1 MADRIKGITVV
12 LGGDTKGLSKALAG
26 VNKDIN
32 STQKQLKDVEH
43 LLKLDPTNTE
53 LLAQK
58 QRLLAKALE
67 STSSKVKE
75 LKKAADSLTVDDKK
89 YAEWKKALAN
99 IQGQSTKTENE
110 ISKLQKE
117 LSGFKVG
124 TQEYDSLLAKLDKC
138 KEKYAEL
145 QKKASDTFEAL
156 GRPIGQ
162 NEYDALMRELAEAT
176 QEEKRLKEAAKK
188 SNVALQKIGETAK
201 EIASGTD
208 KLADGVDK
216 LNEKAKI
223 ASAAVVGGAT
233 LAVKSV
239 SDIDSAVGS
248 FMAQTGSAESQ
259 TDAWREALENI
270 YKGNYGENFED
281 IANSMATVQ
290 KTLDD
295 VDPSNI
301 ELLTEDAIALRDT
314 FGYEVNESTRAAK
327 ALMDNFGVSA
337 QDAFG
342 LIATG
347 AQNGLDYSGEL
358 LDTIS
363 EYSVQFGKVGFSADD
378 FFNILQTG
386 SDNGAFNLDKIG
398 DAVKELSI
406 RVIDG
411 SDTTIQGFELAGLS
425 ADEMSEKFAAGG
437 STARDAFYETLQAL
451 AAIEDPVDQNIAGV
465 DLLGTMWED
474 LGADVVLAMGQA
486 QEGAYAANDA
496 LGQIKQQKYDNLIS
510 DLQTVG
516 KTAIN
521 DIVVPL
527 GEQLMPIIDEVVGKI
542 SELVAAFSGM
552 SDGQKKIVVVVGAV
566 IAALPALLTFVGGF
580 LSVIGTVTSGIALF
594 TGAITTAPAAATG
607 IAAVL
612 KIIATVFG
620 GIATVIGT
628 VVSGIASFVGLIGSG
643 IAAAAG
649 AISSVVTTLFTF
661 ITGTVVPGIMA
672 ALQGLFAFIAANPV
686 VLVIAAIIA
695 AVVGLAALIN
705 AYSAQ
710 ITAALQAVNNFLQ
723 SVFAVNWATVF
734 GPVLGEALN
743 GFMATLQNVW
753 NSIYTILGG
762 IITFVTGVFSGN
774 WQQAWEGIKQ
784 IFKGV
789 FESLVAIAKAPL
801 NAIIG
806 LINGVIG
813 GINSMINGLNSISV
827 DVPDGVPGVGGMHL
841 GFDIPNLGTIPY
853 LAKGGTVVSGS
864 AIVGE
869 AGPEL
874 LTVGPG
880 GTVVQ
885 PLTGS
890 QKNAGTLRGITIER
904 MNFYGYSA
912 QDGRT
917 IARQIDI
924 ELGKLM

>member
-32 STQKQLKDVEH
+32 STQKQLKDVEQ

-58 QRLLAKALE
+58 QRLLADAVAL
-67 STSSKVKE
+67 TKGK
-75 LKKAADSLTVDDKK
+75 LDSLKE
-89 YAEWKKALAN
+89 AEK
-99 IQGQSTKTENE
+99 QVQ
-110 ISKLQKE
+110 Q
-117 LSGFKVG
+117 
-124 TQEYDSLLAKLDKC
+124 Q
-138 KEKYAEL
+138 
-145 QKKASDTFEAL
+145 FERGEVSQA
-156 GRPIGQ
+156 Q
-162 NEYDALMRELAEAT
+162 YDALQREIVAT
-176 QEEKRLKEAAKK
+176 EGQLESLQSQARTTNTVVGKIGDAAKE
-188 SNVALQKIGETAK
+188 VAE
-201 EIASGTD
+201 GTND
-208 KLADGVDK
+208 LADSIDN
-216 LNEKAKI
+216 LNGKAKV
-223 ASAAVVGGAT
+223 ASAAVVGGGT
-233 LAVKSV
+233 LAVKTV

-248 FMAQTGSAESQ
+248 FLSQTGEAESQ
-259 TDAWREALENI
+259 TDAWREALKNI

-386 SDNGAFNLDKIG
+386 SDNGAYNLDKVG
-398 DAVKELSI
+398 DAIKELSI

-425 ADEMSEKFAAGG
+425 ADEMSQKFAAGG
-437 STARDAFYETLQAL
+437 DTARDAFFETLQAL
-451 AAIEDPVDQNIAGV
+451 ASIEDPVEQNIAGV

-486 QEGAYAANDA
+486 TDSSYAADDA
-496 LGQIKQQKYDNLIS
+496 LEKIKQQKYDNLIS

-552 SDGQKKIVVVVGAV
+552 SDGQKKIVVAVGAV

-580 LSVIGTVTSGIALF
+580 LSVIGTVT
-594 TGAITTAPAAATG
+594 
-607 IAAVL
+607 
-612 KIIATVFG
+612 
-620 GIATVIGT
+620 
-628 VVSGIASFVGLIGSG
+628 SG

-723 SVFAVNWATVF
+723 SVFTVNWATVF
-734 GPVLGEALN
+734 GPVLGEVLN
-743 GFMATLQNVW
+743 AFFANFQNLW
-753 NSIYTILGG
+753 NAIYTILGG
-762 IITFVTGVFSGN
+762 VITFVTGVFSGN
-774 WQQAWEGIKQ
+774 WKQAWEGVKQ

-789 FESLVAIAKAPL
+789 FDSLVAIVKAPL

-813 GINSMINGLNSISV
+813 GLNMMIDGLNSINI
-827 DVPDGVPGVGGMHL
+827 DVPDWVPGIGGGTL
-841 GFDIPNLGTIPY
+841 GFNIPNIGTIPY

-912 QDGRT
+912 HDGRT

>member
-12 LGGDTKGLSKALAG
+12 LGGDTAGLSKALSG
-26 VNKDIN
+26 VNKDIGN
-32 STQKQLKDVEH
+32 TQKQLKDVEK

-58 QRLLAKALE
+58 QRLLADSVAL
-67 STSSKVKE
+67 TKGK
-75 LKKAADSLTVDDKK
+75 LDSLKE
-89 YAEWKKALAN
+89 AEK
-99 IQGQSTKTENE
+99 QVQ
-110 ISKLQKE
+110 Q
-117 LSGFKVG
+117 
-124 TQEYDSLLAKLDKC
+124 Q
-138 KEKYAEL
+138 
-145 QKKASDTFEAL
+145 FERGEVSQA
-156 GRPIGQ
+156 Q
-162 NEYDALMRELAEAT
+162 YDALQREIVATENQLESLEA
-176 QEEKRLKEAAKK
+176 AAKK
-188 SNVALQKIGETAK
+188 SNAVLVKVGDAAKSVAD
-201 EIASGTD
+201 GTD

-281 IANSMATVQ
+281 ISNSMATVQ

-386 SDNGAFNLDKIG
+386 SDNGAFNLDKVG
-398 DAVKELSI
+398 DAIKELSI

-425 ADEMSEKFAAGG
+425 ADEMSQKFAAGG
-437 STARDAFYETLQAL
+437 DTARDAFFETLQAL
-451 AAIEDPVDQNIAGV
+451 ASIEDPVEQNIAGV

-486 QEGAYAANDA
+486 TDSSYAADDA
-496 LGQIKQQKYDNLIS
+496 LEKIKQQKYDNLIS

-521 DIVVPL
+521 DIAVPL
-527 GEQLMPIIDEVVGKI
+527 GEQLMPIIDDVVGKV
-542 SELVAAFSGM
+542 SELVAAFAGM
-552 SDGQKKIVVVVGAV
+552 STGQQQIVLAVGGIV
-566 IAALPALLTFVGGF
+566 AALPLLLSFVGGF
-580 LSVIGTVTSGIALF
+580 LSVIGTVSSGIALF
-594 TGAITTAPAAATG
+594 TGAIPAASAAATG
-607 IAAVL
+607 FAMVL
-612 KIIATVFG
+612 KLVSAVFG
-620 GIATVIGT
+620 GIST
-628 VVSGIASFVGLIGSG
+628 VVTGLFSL
-643 IAAAAG
+643 
-649 AISSVVTTLFTF
+649 V
-661 ITGTVVPGIMA
+661 TGTVIPAITA
-672 ALQGLFAFIAANPV
+672 ALQGLFAFIVANPV
-686 VLVIAAIIA
+686 VITIAAIVA
-695 AVVGLAALIN
+695 AVVGLAVIIN
-705 AYSAQ
+705 QNAEA
-710 ITAALQAVNNFLQ
+710 ITAALQGVNDFLTGIFALNF
-723 SVFAVNWATVF
+723 TEIF
-734 GPVLGEALN
+734 GPVLGEVIN
-743 GFMATLQNVW
+743 GFMATLQSMW
-753 NSIYTILGG
+753 ASIFMILNG
-762 IITFVTGVFSGN
+762 IITFITGVFSGN
-774 WQQAWEGIKQ
+774 WKMAWEGIKQ
-784 IFKGV
+784 VFAGVFKG
-789 FESLVAIAKAPL
+789 LVSIAKAPL

-806 LINGVIG
+806 LINGVI
-813 GINSMINGLNSISV
+813 NAVNMMIDGLNSITF
-827 DVPDGVPGVGGMHL
+827 DVPDWVPVLGGQHFGL
-841 GFDIPNLGTIPY
+841 SIPNIPNVPY
-853 LAKGGTVVSGS
+853 LAKGGTVLSGS

-874 LTVGPG
+874 LTVGPNGTQVMPLSGNERSLG
-880 GTVVQ
+880 G
-885 PLTGS
+885 
-890 QKNAGTLRGITIER
+890 AGVTIQR
-904 MNFYGYSA
+904 MNFYGYTA
-912 QDGRT
+912 QDGRS

-924 ELGKLM
+924 ELGRLL

>member
-32 STQKQLKDVEH
+32 STQKQLKDVEY

-58 QRLLAKALE
+58 QRLLGDAVAL
-67 STSSKVKE
+67 TKGK
-75 LKKAADSLTVDDKK
+75 LDSLKE
-89 YAEWKKALAN
+89 AEK
-99 IQGQSTKTENE
+99 QVQ
-110 ISKLQKE
+110 Q
-117 LSGFKVG
+117 
-124 TQEYDSLLAKLDKC
+124 Q
-138 KEKYAEL
+138 
-145 QKKASDTFEAL
+145 FERGEVSQA
-156 GRPIGQ
+156 Q
-162 NEYDALMRELAEAT
+162 YDALQREIVAT
-176 QEEKRLKEAAKK
+176 ENQLETLQSQARTTNTVVGKIGDAAKA
-188 SNVALQKIGETAK
+188 VAD
-201 EIASGTD
+201 GTND
-208 KLADGVDK
+208 LADSIDN
-216 LNEKAKI
+216 LNGKAKV

-233 LAVKSV
+233 FAVKSV
-239 SDIDSAVGS
+239 SDLDSAVGT
-248 FMAQTGSAESQ
+248 FMSKTGEAA
-259 TDAWREALENI
+259 DATEQWKQALEDI
-270 YKGNYGENFED
+270 YKGNYGEGYEDVAQSAATVKQYLED
-281 IANSMATVQ
+281 ITPGGLVDATE
-290 KTLDD
+290 
-295 VDPSNI
+295 S
-301 ELLTEDAIALRDT
+301 AIALRDT
-314 FGYEVNESTRAAK
+314 FDYDVSESVRAAK
-327 ALMDNFGVSA
+327 TLMDNFDVSA
-337 QDAFG
+337 EQAFNM
-342 LIATG
+342 IATG
-347 AQNGLDYSGEL
+347 AQNGLDFSGEL

-552 SDGQKKIVVVVGAV
+552 SDGQKKIVVAVGAV

-686 VLVIAAIIA
+686 VLVIAVIIA

-723 SVFAVNWATVF
+723 SVFAVNWTTVF

-874 LTVGPG
+874 LTVGSG

-912 QDGRT
+912 HDGRT

>member
-12 LGGDTKGLSKALAG
+12 FGGDTKGLSKALAG

-58 QRLLAKALE
+58 QRLLGDAVAL
-67 STSSKVKE
+67 TKGK
-75 LKKAADSLTVDDKK
+75 LDSLKE
-89 YAEWKKALAN
+89 AEK
-99 IQGQSTKTENE
+99 QVQ
-110 ISKLQKE
+110 Q
-117 LSGFKVG
+117 
-124 TQEYDSLLAKLDKC
+124 Q
-138 KEKYAEL
+138 
-145 QKKASDTFEAL
+145 FERGEVSQA
-156 GRPIGQ
+156 Q
-162 NEYDALMRELAEAT
+162 YDALQREIVAT
-176 QEEKRLKEAAKK
+176 EGQLESLQSQARTTNTVVGKIGDAAKE
-188 SNVALQKIGETAK
+188 VAE
-201 EIASGTD
+201 GTND
-208 KLADGVDK
+208 LADSIDN
-216 LNEKAKI
+216 LNGKAKV
-223 ASAAVVGGAT
+223 ASAAVVGGGT
-233 LAVKSV
+233 LAVKTV

-248 FMAQTGSAESQ
+248 FLSQTGEAESQ
-259 TDAWREALENI
+259 TDAWREALKNI

-301 ELLTEDAIALRDT
+301 ELLVEDAIALRDT
-314 FGYEVNESTRAAK
+314 FSYEVNESTRAAK

-386 SDNGAFNLDKIG
+386 YDNGAFNLDKIG

-425 ADEMSEKFAAGG
+425 ADEMAQKFAAGG
-437 STARDAFYETLQAL
+437 DAARDAFFETLQAL
-451 AAIEDPVDQNIAGV
+451 ASIEDPVDQNIAGV

-486 QEGAYAANDA
+486 TDASYAADDA
-496 LGQIKQQKYDNLIS
+496 LEKIKQQKYDNLIS

-521 DIVVPL
+521 DIAVPL
-527 GEQLMPIIDEVVGKI
+527 GEQLMPIIDAVVGKI
-542 SELVAAFSGM
+542 SELVTAFAGM
-552 SDGQKKIVVVVGAV
+552 SSGQQKVVLAVAGIV
-566 IAALPALLTFVGGF
+566 AALPVLLSFVSGF
-580 LSVIGTVTSGIALF
+580 LTVIGTISSGIALF
-594 TGAITTAPAAATG
+594 TGAIPAASAAATG
-607 IAAVL
+607 FATIL
-612 KIIATVFG
+612 KGVSAVFG
-620 GIATVIGT
+620 VIST
-628 VVSGIASFVGLIGSG
+628 VVTGF
-643 IAAAAG
+643 
-649 AISSVVTTLFTF
+649 FTF
-661 ITGTVVPGIMA
+661 VTGTIIPGITA
-672 ALQGLFAFIAANPV
+672 ALQGLFAFIVANPI
-686 VLVIAAIIA
+686 VLVIAAIVA
-695 AVVGLAALIN
+695 AVVGLAVIIN
-705 AYSAQ
+705 QNAAA
-710 ITAALQAVNNFLQ
+710 ITSALQSVNTFLQ
-723 SVFAVNWATVF
+723 SVFAVNWTTIF
-734 GPVLGEALN
+734 GPVLGEVLN
-743 GFMATLQNVW
+743 GFIANLQNLW
-753 NSIYTILGG
+753 NAIYTILGG
-762 IITFVTGVFSGN
+762 IITFVTGVFAGN
-774 WQQAWEGIKQ
+774 WKQAWEGVKQ

-874 LTVGPG
+874 LTVGSG

-912 QDGRT
+912 HDGRT

>member
-12 LGGDTKGLSKALAG
+12 LGGDTTGLSKALSG
-26 VNKDIN
+26 VNKDIGN
-32 STQKQLKDVEH
+32 TQKQLKDVER

-176 QEEKRLKEAAKK
+176 QEEKRLKEAAEK

-201 EIASGTD
+201 KIASGTD

-337 QDAFG
+337 HQAFN

-378 FFNILQTG
+378 FFNIMQSG
-386 SDNGAFNLDKIG
+386 SQNSAFNLDKVG
-398 DAVKELSI
+398 DAIKELSI

-411 SDTTIQGFELAGLS
+411 SETTQQGFDIIGLN
-425 ADEMSEKFAAGG
+425 ADEMAQKFAQGG
-437 STARDAFYETLQAL
+437 DTAREAFDQTIAAL
-451 AAIEDPVDQNIAGV
+451 AAMEDPVQQNIAGV
-465 DLLGTMWED
+465 DLFGTMWED
-474 LGADVVLAMGQA
+474 LGSTATLALGDISDS
-486 QEGAYAANDA
+486 AYAA
-496 LGQIKQQKYDNLIS
+496 KDNLEKIKEEKYENLIN
-510 DLQTVG
+510 DLQEVG
-516 KTAIN
+516 RTIKL
-521 DIVVPL
+521 DILAPL
-527 GEQLMPIIDEVVGKI
+527 GEQLMPIIDDVVGKA
-542 SELVAAFSGM
+542 SELVAAFAGM
-552 SDGQKKIVVVVGAV
+552 STGQQQVVLAVAGIV
-566 IAALPALLTFVGGF
+566 AALPLLLSFVSGF
-580 LSVIGTVTSGIALF
+580 LSVIGTVSSGIALF
-594 TGAITTAPAAATG
+594 TGAIPAASAAATG
-607 IAAVL
+607 FATVLKAIAA
-612 KIIATVFG
+612 VFG
-620 GIATVIGT
+620 GIST
-628 VVSGIASFVGLIGSG
+628 VVTGLFSL
-643 IAAAAG
+643 
-649 AISSVVTTLFTF
+649 V
-661 ITGTVVPGIMA
+661 TGTVIPAITA
-672 ALQGLFAFIAANPV
+672 ALQGLFAFIVANPV
-686 VLVIAAIIA
+686 VIAIAAIVA
-695 AVVGLAALIN
+695 AVVGLAVIIN
-705 AYSAQ
+705 QNAEA
-710 ITAALQAVNNFLQ
+710 ITAALQGVNDFLTGIFALNFTEI
-723 SVFAVNWATVF
+723 FDPF
-734 GPVLGEALN
+734 LGEVIN
-743 GFMATLQNVW
+743 GFMANFQNLWSTL
-753 NSIYTILGG
+753 YTILNG
-762 IITFVTGVFSGN
+762 IITFITGVFSGN
-774 WQQAWEGIKQ
+774 WKMAWEGIKQ
-784 IFKGV
+784 VFVGIIKGLATAV
-789 FESLVAIAKAPL
+789 KAPF

-806 LINGVIG
+806 LINGVING
-813 GINSMINGLNSISV
+813 VNMMIDGLNSIQI
-827 DVPDGVPGVGGMHL
+827 DVPEWVPGFGGQSF
-841 GFDIPNLGTIPY
+841 GFSIPNIPNVPY
-853 LAKGGTVVSGS
+853 LAKGGTVLSGS

-874 LTVGPG
+874 LTVGPN
-880 GTVVQ
+880 GTQVM
-885 PLTGS
+885 PLSGNERS
-890 QKNAGTLRGITIER
+890 LAGAGITIQR
-904 MNFYGYSA
+904 MNFYGYTA
-912 QDGRT
+912 QEGRT

-924 ELGKLM
+924 ELGRLL

>member
-26 VNKDIN
+26 VNKDIYR
-32 STQKQLKDVEH
+32 TQEQLKDVEH

-58 QRLLAKALE
+58 QRLLADAVAL
-67 STSSKVKE
+67 TKGK
-75 LKKAADSLTVDDKK
+75 LDSLKE
-89 YAEWKKALAN
+89 AEK
-99 IQGQSTKTENE
+99 QVQ
-110 ISKLQKE
+110 Q
-117 LSGFKVG
+117 
-124 TQEYDSLLAKLDKC
+124 Q
-138 KEKYAEL
+138 
-145 QKKASDTFEAL
+145 FERGEVSQA
-156 GRPIGQ
+156 Q
-162 NEYDALMRELAEAT
+162 YDALQREIVAT
-176 QEEKRLKEAAKK
+176 ENQLETLQSQARTTNTVVGKIGDAAKE
-188 SNVALQKIGETAK
+188 VAE
-201 EIASGTD
+201 GTND
-208 KLADGVDK
+208 LADSIDN
-216 LNEKAKI
+216 LNGKAKV

-233 LAVKSV
+233 FAVKSV
-239 SDIDSAVGS
+239 SDLDSAVGT
-248 FMAQTGSAESQ
+248 FMSKTGEAS
-259 TDAWREALENI
+259 DATEQWKQALEDI
-270 YKGNYGENFED
+270 YKGNYGEGYEDVAQSAATVKQYLED
-281 IANSMATVQ
+281 ITPGGLVDATE
-290 KTLDD
+290 
-295 VDPSNI
+295 S
-301 ELLTEDAIALRDT
+301 AIALRDT
-314 FGYEVNESTRAAK
+314 FDYDVSESVRAAK
-327 ALMDNFGVSA
+327 TLMDNFDVSSE
-337 QDAFG
+337 QAFNM
-342 LIATG
+342 IATG
-347 AQNGLDYSGEL
+347 AQNGLDFSGEL

-552 SDGQKKIVVVVGAV
+552 SDGQKKIVVAVGAV

-723 SVFAVNWATVF
+723 SVFAVNWTTIF

-743 GFMATLQNVW
+743 SFMATLQNVW
-753 NSIYTILGG
+753 NAIYTILGG
-762 IITFVTGVFSGN
+762 IITFVTGVFAGN
-774 WQQAWEGIKQ
+774 WKQAWEGVKQ

-874 LTVGPG
+874 LTVGSG

>member
-12 LGGDTKGLSKALAG
+12 LGGDTKGLSKALSG

-58 QRLLAKALE
+58 QRLLADAVAL
-67 STSSKVKE
+67 
-75 LKKAADSLTVDDKK
+75 
-89 YAEWKKALAN
+89 
-99 IQGQSTKTENE
+99 TK
-110 ISKLQKE
+110 
-117 LSGFKVG
+117 G
-124 TQEYDSLLAKLDKC
+124 KLD
-138 KEKYAEL
+138 
-145 QKKASDTFEAL
+145 S
-156 GRPIGQ
+156 
-162 NEYDALMRELAEAT
+162 
-176 QEEKRLKEAAKK
+176 LKEAEKQVQQQFERGEISQQQYDGLQREIVATENQLANLESAAKQSNAVMVKVGDAAK
-188 SNVALQKIGETAK
+188 S
-201 EIASGTD
+201 IADGTD
-208 KLADGVDK
+208 KLADSVGELTD
-216 LNEKAKI
+216 KAKV

-239 SDIDSAVGS
+239 SDIDSAVGG
-248 FMAQTGSAESQ
+248 FMAQTGAAESQ
-259 TDAWREALENI
+259 TEDWQQALENI
-270 YKGNYGENFED
+270 YKGNYGEGYED

-301 ELLTEDAIALRDT
+301 ELLVEDAIALRDT

-386 SDNGAFNLDKIG
+386 ADNGAFNLDKIG

-425 ADEMSEKFAAGG
+425 ADEMAQKFAAGG
-437 STARDAFYETLQAL
+437 DSARDAFFETLQAL
-451 AAIEDPVDQNIAGV
+451 ASIEDPVDQNIAGV

-486 QEGAYAANDA
+486 TDASYAADDA
-496 LGQIKQQKYDNLIS
+496 LEKIKQQKYDNLIS
-510 DLQTVG
+510 DLQAVG

-521 DIVVPL
+521 DIAVPL
-527 GEQLMPIIDEVVGKI
+527 GEQLMPIIDAVVEKI
-542 SELVAAFSGM
+542 SELVTAFAGM
-552 SDGQKKIVVVVGAV
+552 SSGQQKVVLAVAGIV
-566 IAALPALLTFVGGF
+566 AALPVLLSFVSGF
-580 LSVIGTVTSGIALF
+580 LTVIGTISSGIALF
-594 TGAITTAPAAATG
+594 TGAIPAASAAATG
-607 IAAVL
+607 FATIL
-612 KIIATVFG
+612 KGVSAVFG
-620 GIATVIGT
+620 VIST
-628 VVSGIASFVGLIGSG
+628 VVTGF
-643 IAAAAG
+643 
-649 AISSVVTTLFTF
+649 FTF
-661 ITGTVVPGIMA
+661 VTGTIIPGITA
-672 ALQGLFAFIAANPV
+672 ALQGLFAFIVANPI
-686 VLVIAAIIA
+686 VLVIAAIVA
-695 AVVGLAALIN
+695 AVVGLAVIIN
-705 AYSAQ
+705 QNAAA
-710 ITAALQAVNNFLQ
+710 ITSALQSVNTFLQ
-723 SVFAVNWATVF
+723 SVFAVNFTTIF
-734 GPVLGEALN
+734 GPVLGEVLN
-743 GFMATLQNVW
+743 GFIANLQNLW
-753 NSIYTILGG
+753 NAIYTILGG
-762 IITFVTGVFSGN
+762 IITFVTGVFAGN
-774 WQQAWEGIKQ
+774 WKQAWEGVKQ

-813 GINSMINGLNSISV
+813 GLNMMIDGLNSINI
-827 DVPDGVPGVGGMHL
+827 DVPDWVPGIGGGTI
-841 GFDIPNLGTIPY
+841 GFNISNIGTIPY

-874 LTVGPG
+874 LTVGPR

-885 PLTGS
+885 PLTGN

>member
-58 QRLLAKALE
+58 QRLLSDAVAL
-67 STSSKVKE
+67 TKGK
-75 LKKAADSLTVDDKK
+75 LDSLKE
-89 YAEWKKALAN
+89 AEK
-99 IQGQSTKTENE
+99 QVQ
-110 ISKLQKE
+110 Q
-117 LSGFKVG
+117 
-124 TQEYDSLLAKLDKC
+124 Q
-138 KEKYAEL
+138 
-145 QKKASDTFEAL
+145 FERGEVSQA
-156 GRPIGQ
+156 Q
-162 NEYDALMRELAEAT
+162 YDALQREIVAT
-176 QEEKRLKEAAKK
+176 ENQLETLQSQARTTNTVVGKIGDAAKA
-188 SNVALQKIGETAK
+188 VAD
-201 EIASGTD
+201 GTND
-208 KLADGVDK
+208 LADSIDN
-216 LNEKAKI
+216 LNGKAKV

-233 LAVKSV
+233 FAAKSV
-239 SDIDSAVGS
+239 SDLDSAVGS
-248 FMAQTGSAESQ
+248 FLSQTGEAESQ
-259 TDAWREALENI
+259 TDAWRESLENI
-270 YKGNYGENFED
+270 YKGNYGENYED

-301 ELLTEDAIALRDT
+301 ELLVEDAIALRDT

-425 ADEMSEKFAAGG
+425 ADEMAQKFAAGG
-437 STARDAFYETLQAL
+437 DTARDAFFETLQAL
-451 AAIEDPVDQNIAGV
+451 ASIEDPVDQNIAGV

-486 QEGAYAANDA
+486 TDASYAADDA
-496 LGQIKQQKYDNLIS
+496 LEKIKQQKYDNLIS

-521 DIVVPL
+521 DIAIPL
-527 GEQLMPIIDEVVGKI
+527 GEQLMPIIDAVVGKI
-542 SELVAAFSGM
+542 SELVAAFAGM
-552 SDGQKKIVVVVGAV
+552 SDGQQKIVLAV
-566 IAALPALLTFVGGF
+566 AGIVAALPVLLSFVSGF
-580 LSVIGTVTSGIALF
+580 LTVIGTVSSGIALF
-594 TGAITTAPAAATG
+594 TGVIPAASAAATG
-607 IAAVL
+607 FATIL
-612 KIIATVFG
+612 KGVSAVFG
-620 GIATVIGT
+620 VIST
-628 VVSGIASFVGLIGSG
+628 VVTGF
-643 IAAAAG
+643 
-649 AISSVVTTLFTF
+649 FTF
-661 ITGTVVPGIMA
+661 VTGTIVPGITA
-672 ALQGLFAFIAANPV
+672 ALQGLFAFIAANPI
-686 VLVIAAIIA
+686 VLVIAAIVA
-695 AVVGLAALIN
+695 AVVGLAVIIN
-705 AYSAQ
+705 QNAAA
-710 ITAALQAVNNFLQ
+710 ITSALQSVNTFLQ
-723 SVFAVNWATVF
+723 SVFAVNFTTIF
-734 GPVLGEALN
+734 GPVLGEVIN
-743 GFMATLQNVW
+743 SFMATLQNLW
-753 NSIYTILGG
+753 DGIYNILSGV
-762 IITFVTGVFSGN
+762 ITFVTGVFSGN
-774 WQQAWEGIKQ
+774 WKQAWEGVKQ

-789 FESLVAIAKAPL
+789 FDTLEAIVKAPL

-813 GINSMINGLNSISV
+813 GLNMMIDGLNSINI
-827 DVPDGVPGVGGMHL
+827 DVPDWVPGIGGGTL
-841 GFDIPNLGTIPY
+841 GFNIPNIGTIPY

-874 LTVGPG
+874 LTVGSG

-885 PLTGS
+885 PLTGN
-890 QKNAGTLRGITIER
+890 QKSAGTLRGITIER

>member
-58 QRLLAKALE
+58 QRLLAKTLE

-75 LKKAADSLTVDDKK
+75 LKKAADSLTVDDEK
-89 YAEWKKALAN
+89 YAEWKKALAS

-124 TQEYDSLLAKLDKC
+124 TQEYDSLLKKLDKC

-162 NEYDALMRELAEAT
+162 TEYDALMRELVEAT
-176 QEEKRLKEAAKK
+176 QEEKRLKEAAEKA
-188 SNVALQKIGETAK
+188 NVTLQKIGETSK
-201 EIASGTD
+201 KIASGTD

-216 LNEKAKI
+216 LNDKAKA

-248 FMAQTGSAESQ
+248 FMAQTGAAESQ
-259 TDAWREALENI
+259 TEDWQEALENI
-270 YKGNYGENFED
+270 YKGNYGENYED

-425 ADEMSEKFAAGG
+425 ADEMSQKFAAGG
-437 STARDAFYETLQAL
+437 DTARDAFFETLQAL
-451 AAIEDPVDQNIAGV
+451 ASIEDPVEQNIAGV

-486 QEGAYAANDA
+486 TDSSYAADDA
-496 LGQIKQQKYDNLIS
+496 LEKIKQQKYDNLIS

-552 SDGQKKIVVVVGAV
+552 SDGQKKIVVAVGAV

-874 LTVGPG
+874 LTVGSG

-885 PLTGS
+885 PLTGN
-890 QKNAGTLRGITIER
+890 QKSAGTLRGITIER

>member
-58 QRLLAKALE
+58 QRLLGDAVAL
-67 STSSKVKE
+67 TKGK
-75 LKKAADSLTVDDKK
+75 LDSLKE
-89 YAEWKKALAN
+89 AEK
-99 IQGQSTKTENE
+99 QVQ
-110 ISKLQKE
+110 Q
-117 LSGFKVG
+117 
-124 TQEYDSLLAKLDKC
+124 Q
-138 KEKYAEL
+138 
-145 QKKASDTFEAL
+145 FERGEVSQA
-156 GRPIGQ
+156 Q
-162 NEYDALMRELAEAT
+162 YDALQREIVAT
-176 QEEKRLKEAAKK
+176 ENQLETLQSQARTTNTVVGKIGDAAKA
-188 SNVALQKIGETAK
+188 VAD
-201 EIASGTD
+201 GTND
-208 KLADGVDK
+208 LADSIDN
-216 LNEKAKI
+216 LNGKAKV

-233 LAVKSV
+233 FAVKSV
-239 SDIDSAVGS
+239 SDLDSAVGT
-248 FMAQTGSAESQ
+248 FMSKTGEAA
-259 TDAWREALENI
+259 DATEQWKQALEDI
-270 YKGNYGENFED
+270 YKGNYGEGYEDVAQSAATVKQYLED
-281 IANSMATVQ
+281 ITPGGLVDATE
-290 KTLDD
+290 
-295 VDPSNI
+295 S
-301 ELLTEDAIALRDT
+301 AIALRDT
-314 FGYEVNESTRAAK
+314 FDYDVSESVRAAK
-327 ALMDNFGVSA
+327 TLMDNFDVSA
-337 QDAFG
+337 EQAFNM
-342 LIATG
+342 IATG
-347 AQNGLDYSGEL
+347 AQNGLDFSGEL

-425 ADEMSEKFAAGG
+425 ADEMAQKFAAGG
-437 STARDAFYETLQAL
+437 DAARDAFFETLQAL
-451 AAIEDPVDQNIAGV
+451 ASIEDPVDQNIAGV

-486 QEGAYAANDA
+486 TDASYAADDA
-496 LGQIKQQKYDNLIS
+496 LEKIKQQKYDNLIS

-521 DIVVPL
+521 DIAVPL
-527 GEQLMPIIDEVVGKI
+527 GEQLMPIIDAVVGKI
-542 SELVAAFSGM
+542 SELVTAFAGM
-552 SDGQKKIVVVVGAV
+552 SSGQQKVVLAVAGIV
-566 IAALPALLTFVGGF
+566 AALPVLLSFVSGF
-580 LSVIGTVTSGIALF
+580 LTVIGTISSGIALF
-594 TGAITTAPAAATG
+594 TGAIPAASAAATG
-607 IAAVL
+607 FATIL
-612 KIIATVFG
+612 KGVSAVFG
-620 GIATVIGT
+620 VIST
-628 VVSGIASFVGLIGSG
+628 VVTGF
-643 IAAAAG
+643 
-649 AISSVVTTLFTF
+649 FTF
-661 ITGTVVPGIMA
+661 VTGTIIPGITA
-672 ALQGLFAFIAANPV
+672 ALQGLFAFIVANPI
-686 VLVIAAIIA
+686 VLVIAAIVA
-695 AVVGLAALIN
+695 AVVGLAVIIN
-705 AYSAQ
+705 QNAAA
-710 ITAALQAVNNFLQ
+710 ITSALQSVNTFLQ

-827 DVPDGVPGVGGMHL
+827 DVPEGAPVLGGTHI

-853 LAKGGTVVSGS
+853 LAKGGTVLSGS

-885 PLTGS
+885 PLTGN

-912 QDGRT
+912 HDGRT

>member
-12 LGGDTKGLSKALAG
+12 LGGDTKGLSKALSG

-32 STQKQLKDVEH
+32 STQKKLKDVEH

-58 QRLLAKALE
+58 QRLLADAVAL
-67 STSSKVKE
+67 TKGK
-75 LKKAADSLTVDDKK
+75 LDSLKE
-89 YAEWKKALAN
+89 AEK
-99 IQGQSTKTENE
+99 QVQ
-110 ISKLQKE
+110 Q
-117 LSGFKVG
+117 
-124 TQEYDSLLAKLDKC
+124 Q
-138 KEKYAEL
+138 
-145 QKKASDTFEAL
+145 FERGEVSQA
-156 GRPIGQ
+156 Q
-162 NEYDALMRELAEAT
+162 YDALQREIVAT
-176 QEEKRLKEAAKK
+176 ENQLKSLETAAKK
-188 SNVALQKIGETAK
+188 SSAVLAKVGDAAKSVAD
-201 EIASGTD
+201 GTD

-248 FMAQTGSAESQ
+248 FMAKTGSAESQ

-425 ADEMSEKFAAGG
+425 ADEMAQKFAAGG
-437 STARDAFYETLQAL
+437 DTARDAFFETLQAL
-451 AAIEDPVDQNIAGV
+451 ASIEDPVQQNIAGV

-474 LGADVVLAMGQA
+474 LGAGVVLAMGQA
-486 QEGAYAANDA
+486 TDASYAADDA
-496 LGQIKQQKYDNLIS
+496 LEKIKQQKYDNLIS
-510 DLQTVG
+510 DLQAVG

-521 DIVVPL
+521 DIAVPL
-527 GEQLMPIIDEVVGKI
+527 GEQLMPIIDAVVGKI
-542 SELVAAFSGM
+542 SELVTAFAGM
-552 SDGQKKIVVVVGAV
+552 SSVQQKVVLAVAGIV
-566 IAALPALLTFVGGF
+566 AALPVLLSFVSGF
-580 LSVIGTVTSGIALF
+580 LTVVGTVSSGIALF
-594 TGAITTAPAAATG
+594 TGAIPAASAAATG
-607 IAAVL
+607 FAMVL
-612 KIIATVFG
+612 KAVAVVFG
-620 GIATVIGT
+620 GIST
-628 VVSGIASFVGLIGSG
+628 VVTGLFSL
-643 IAAAAG
+643 
-649 AISSVVTTLFTF
+649 V
-661 ITGTVVPGIMA
+661 TGTVIPAITA
-672 ALQGLFAFIAANPV
+672 ALQGLFAFIVANPV
-686 VLVIAAIIA
+686 VLTIAAIVA
-695 AVVGLAALIN
+695 AVVGLAAIIN
-705 AYSAQ
+705 QNATA
-710 ITAALQAVNNFLQ
+710 ITAALQAVNDFLTGI
-723 SVFAVNWATVF
+723 FAVNFTTIF
-734 GPVLGEALN
+734 GPVLGEVLN
-743 GFMATLQNVW
+743 SFMATLQNLW
-753 NSIYTILGG
+753 NGIYTILGG
-762 IITFVTGVFSGN
+762 IITFVTGVFAGN
-774 WQQAWEGIKQ
+774 WRQAWEGVKQ
-784 IFKGV
+784 IFSGV
-789 FESLVAIAKAPL
+789 FNSLVAIAKAPL

-806 LINGVIG
+806 LVNAVIG
-813 GINSMINGLNSISV
+813 GINSMIDGLNSISI
-827 DVPDGVPGVGGMHL
+827 DVPEGVPGIGGTHI
-841 GFDIPNLGTIPY
+841 GFNVPNLGTVPY

-885 PLTGS
+885 PLTGN

>member
-32 STQKQLKDVEH
+32 STQKQLKDVEQ

-58 QRLLAKALE
+58 QRLLADSVAL
-67 STSSKVKE
+67 TKGK
-75 LKKAADSLTVDDKK
+75 LDSLKE
-89 YAEWKKALAN
+89 AEK
-99 IQGQSTKTENE
+99 QVQ
-110 ISKLQKE
+110 Q
-117 LSGFKVG
+117 
-124 TQEYDSLLAKLDKC
+124 Q
-138 KEKYAEL
+138 
-145 QKKASDTFEAL
+145 FERGEVSQA
-156 GRPIGQ
+156 Q
-162 NEYDALMRELAEAT
+162 YDALQREIVSTENQLESLQSQARTTNTVVGKIGDAAKEVADGTNELAD
-176 QEEKRLKEAAKK
+176 
-188 SNVALQKIGETAK
+188 SIDN
-201 EIASGTD
+201 
-208 KLADGVDK
+208 
-216 LNEKAKI
+216 LNGKAKV

-233 LAVKSV
+233 FAVKSV
-239 SDIDSAVGS
+239 SDLDSAVGT
-248 FMAQTGSAESQ
+248 FMSKTGESV
-259 TDAWREALENI
+259 DATEQWKQALEDI
-270 YKGNYGENFED
+270 YKGNYGEGYEDVAQSAATVKQYLED
-281 IANSMATVQ
+281 ITPGGLVVATE
-290 KTLDD
+290 
-295 VDPSNI
+295 S
-301 ELLTEDAIALRDT
+301 AIALRDT
-314 FGYEVNESTRAAK
+314 FDYDVSESVRAAK
-327 ALMDNFGVSA
+327 ALMDNFDVSA
-337 QDAFG
+337 EQAFNM
-342 LIATG
+342 IATG
-347 AQNGLDYSGEL
+347 AQNGLDFSGEL

-386 SDNGAFNLDKIG
+386 ADNGAFNLDKIG

-552 SDGQKKIVVVVGAV
+552 SDGQKKIVVAVGAV

-607 IAAVL
+607 FAAVL

-620 GIATVIGT
+620 GISTVIGT

-710 ITAALQAVNNFLQ
+710 ITAALQAVNTFLQ
-723 SVFAVNWATVF
+723 SVFAVNWTTIF

-743 GFMATLQNVW
+743 SFMATLQNVW
-753 NSIYTILGG
+753 NAIYTILGG

-774 WQQAWEGIKQ
+774 WKQAWEGIKQ

-841 GFDIPNLGTIPY
+841 GFDIPNLGTLPY
-853 LAKGGTVVSGS
+853 LAKGGTVLSGS

-874 LTVGPG
+874 LTVSPG

-885 PLTGS
+885 PLTTS
-890 QKNAGTLRGITIER
+890 QKSAAPGRAITIER
-904 MNFYGYSA
+904 MNFYGYTP
-912 QDGRT
+912 QDGRSL
-917 IARQIDI
+917 AKSIDI